1 MFVIKYI
8 STFRA
13 AAEAHDYLFIGYKE
27 KNLTEHGFYSRFREV
42 LWLAGIPHQGRG
54 KGPRV
59 HDLRH
64 TFAVHCLNKWVDEG
78 RDIYTV
84 LPVLSDYLGH
94 SSISATSH
102 YLRLTPVQFP
112 QIVSIME
119 EQSGSVFQSKSKHEW
134 EAQQ

>member
-1 MFVIKYI
+1 M
-8 STFRA
+8 
-13 AAEAHDYLFIGYKE
+13 FIGYKE
-27 KNLTEHGFYSRFREV
+27 RNLTEHAFYSRFREI
-42 LWLAGIPHQGRG
+42 LWFAGIPHQGRG

-84 LPVLSDYLGH
+84 LPILSNYLGH

-119 EQSGSVFQSKSKHEW
+119 EQSGLIELYPDIIAKVEKSCSYVIPEVQKNYES
-134 EAQQ
+134 